1 MKVKGS
7 ILVML
12 VGALLVPA
20 FAFAADAPAAKAAP
34 VAVSP
39 TPAAPTASM
48 SQMSPAAGAC
58 SLLPMLPLSTELL
71 GTCGP
76 CSGTCAGRPE
86 LGGCAA
92 GRCILRA
99 PAPPPRLRSATAC
112 PSDSLSR

>member
-1 MKVKGS
+1 MKVKVS

-20 FAFAADAPAAKAAP
+20 FAFAADAPAATAAP
-34 VAVSP
+34 VLVSL

-58 SLLPMLPLSTELL
+58 SDASLLPMLSLSTELG

-76 CSGTCAGRPE
+76 CSGTCAGSPE

-92 GRCILRA
+92 GRCI
-99 PAPPPRLRSATAC
+99 PQGTCSATHTTKC
-112 PSDSLSR
+112 NCLPL

>member
-1 MKVKGS
+1 MKVKSS

-34 VAVSP
+34 VSL

-48 SQMSPAAGAC
+48 LQMSPAASAC
-58 SLLPMLPLSTELL
+58 SDASLLPTLPMLPLSTDL
-71 GTCGP
+71 GGVCGP
-76 CSGTCAGRPE
+76 CSATSCVGRPE

-92 GRCILRA
+92 GRCI
-99 PAPPPRLRSATAC
+99 PQGTCSATQTAKC
-112 PSDSLSR
+112 NCLPL